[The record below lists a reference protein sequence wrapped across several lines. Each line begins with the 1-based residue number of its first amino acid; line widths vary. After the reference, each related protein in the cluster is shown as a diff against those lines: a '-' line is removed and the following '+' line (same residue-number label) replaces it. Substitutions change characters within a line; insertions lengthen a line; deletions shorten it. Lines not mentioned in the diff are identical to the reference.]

1 MVRLGSLQTVEIVK
15 TGKIFWEML
24 DLGWPRPGAGARP
37 GSETAA
43 TLTRRHGPSI
53 PHITIQTTQIQNTGV
68 LSHLDRAETAFTALI
83 YTTASP
89 R

>member
-1 MVRLGSLQTVEIVK
+1 MAGPGLAAAG
-15 TGKIFWEML
+15 
-24 DLGWPRPGAGARP
+24 GWDRP
-37 GSETAA
+37 GSESAA